1 MAAGRLGE
9 LWMKFWV
16 PPRPALKVDKK
27 TLERTWK
34 LMEKVMRLCQSDKM
48 KLKNSPPFILDILPE
63 TYHHLRL
70 VWSKYEGDDK
80 LPDLVENEYFK
91 IFVDNINKKAKQTIQ
106 LFKDNKEK
114 MYDESSTCRRQL
126 NRMSLIFSHNLAELK
141 ALFPNG
147 LFAGESYRITK
158 ADAAQFWK
166 KNFGSRTIVSWKIFR
181 QALTEV
187 HQVRSSMETFA
198 LKTTID
204 LTRNDYISNFEFDV
218 FTRLFQPWSTL
229 LRNWN
234 CLAVNHRGY
243 MSFMTYDEVKN
254 RLEQY
259 ISKPG
264 SYIFRLSCTRL
275 GQWAIG
281 YVTQDKTILQTI
293 PQNKSL
299 CQALIDGNREGFYL
313 YPDGCEDNPDLTS
326 VLTKPPE
333 ELIHVTADQYEL
345 YCEIGSS
352 FQLCKICTENDK
364 DIKLEPCGHLL
375 CSQCLSAW
383 QMRINSN
390 RDTDGQ
396 GCPFCRCE
404 IRGTEPI
411 IIDPYSPN
419 RMKSARRKAEE
430 EKEKEE
436 ENKKDRDDDVD
447 LPTNHAPTP
456 PIPTHIPTPPVPD
469 EPVYAAPKKKNQA
482 HPLPSVPGLPP
493 RPSPISSPVHSP
505 NISPRSSVQYGGASN
520 GTGPLSPTPLLP
532 PRRYLNDGSTE
543 EGQQDDPE
551 GSYQNT
557 AALNQQAFDES
568 PLLHSHTTTTG
579 SSSHESGSVT
589 APATPYTTGAEN
601 PANLLYNTEAM
612 ERLRQHA
619 ATASN
624 RPGNPFR
631 RSISETTDANAALM
645 FSAFAASNNV
655 GEAAGATGDF
665 HIDSFLSSL
674 MGATTTGDHSNNPI
688 YQNQPH
694 LLHNDSSNSSPS
706 SSNLD
711 LTSQFCQALPP
722 PISSQSFCSGPMGGL
737 ETAGGGQ
744 VKGHGLSPLIM
755 HSGHAGNG
763 AAGGGGDQDTI
774 YLNITPQASTGSH
787 DDDAVQYEW
796 PPPPRSVNDPP
807 PLPPPHSHHVHQ
819 QQQAKAQV
827 MREAPEG
834 YELPPASPVIQQQ
847 NPLFPK
853 GISYNANQASS
864 NAVPPPINRTS
875 PQISNPSSWP
885 ISVSSDF
892 TSSRPGPGSSG
903 SPRRSSPSP
912 SSPAPPS
919 PARPSPSPTTI
930 KHPPVNAPSPSTAWS
945 RGGHQRRQ
953 HGSHH
958 QNPDARR
965 FPSGGGR
972 QGPGHHQK

>member
-16 PPRPALKVDKK
+16 PPRPTMKVDKK

-80 LPDLVENEYFK
+80 LGELVENEYFK

-106 LFKDNKEK
+106 LFRDNKEK

-147 LFAGESYRITK
+147 QFAGETYRITK

-166 KNFGSRTIVSWKIFR
+166 KNFASRTIVSWKVFR

-259 ISKPG
+259 INKPG

-383 QMRINSN
+383 Q
-390 RDTDGQ
+390 
-396 GCPFCRCE
+396 
-404 IRGTEPI
+404 
-411 IIDPYSPN
+411 
-419 RMKSARRKAEE
+419 
-430 EKEKEE
+430 
-436 ENKKDRDDDVD
+436 V
-447 LPTNHAPTP
+447 
-456 PIPTHIPTPPVPD
+456 
-469 EPVYAAPKKKNQA
+469 
-482 HPLPSVPGLPP
+482 
-493 RPSPISSPVHSP
+493 
-505 NISPRSSVQYGGASN
+505 NIKQ
-520 GTGPLSPTPLLP
+520 
-532 PRRYLNDGSTE
+532 
-543 EGQQDDPE
+543 
-551 GSYQNT
+551 
-557 AALNQQAFDES
+557 
-568 PLLHSHTTTTG
+568 
-579 SSSHESGSVT
+579 VT
-589 APATPYTTGAEN
+589 
-601 PANLLYNTEAM
+601 
-612 ERLRQHA
+612 
-619 ATASN
+619 
-624 RPGNPFR
+624 
-631 RSISETTDANAALM
+631 
-645 FSAFAASNNV
+645 
-655 GEAAGATGDF
+655 
-665 HIDSFLSSL
+665 
-674 MGATTTGDHSNNPI
+674 
-688 YQNQPH
+688 
-694 LLHNDSSNSSPS
+694 
-706 SSNLD
+706 
-711 LTSQFCQALPP
+711 
-722 PISSQSFCSGPMGGL
+722 
-737 ETAGGGQ
+737 
-744 VKGHGLSPLIM
+744 
-755 HSGHAGNG
+755 
-763 AAGGGGDQDTI
+763 
-774 YLNITPQASTGSH
+774 
-787 DDDAVQYEW
+787 
-796 PPPPRSVNDPP
+796 
-807 PLPPPHSHHVHQ
+807 
-819 QQQAKAQV
+819 
-827 MREAPEG
+827 
-834 YELPPASPVIQQQ
+834 
-847 NPLFPK
+847 
-853 GISYNANQASS
+853 
-864 NAVPPPINRTS
+864 
-875 PQISNPSSWP
+875 
-885 ISVSSDF
+885 
-892 TSSRPGPGSSG
+892 
-903 SPRRSSPSP
+903 
-912 SSPAPPS
+912 
-919 PARPSPSPTTI
+919 
-930 KHPPVNAPSPSTAWS
+930 
-945 RGGHQRRQ
+945 
-953 HGSHH
+953 
-958 QNPDARR
+958 
-965 FPSGGGR
+965 
-972 QGPGHHQK
+972 

>member
-655 GEAAGATGDF
+655 GEAAGAT
-665 HIDSFLSSL
+665 
-674 MGATTTGDHSNNPI
+674 
-688 YQNQPH
+688 
-694 LLHNDSSNSSPS
+694 
-706 SSNLD
+706 
-711 LTSQFCQALPP
+711 
-722 PISSQSFCSGPMGGL
+722 
-737 ETAGGGQ
+737 
-744 VKGHGLSPLIM
+744 
-755 HSGHAGNG
+755 
-763 AAGGGGDQDTI
+763 
-774 YLNITPQASTGSH
+774 

-875 PQISNPSSWP
+875 PQ
-885 ISVSSDF
+885 
-892 TSSRPGPGSSG
+892 TSPPLAQAQGAQGAPAVPPPPLPAQPRPHQ
-903 SPRRSSPSP
+903 
-912 SSPAPPS
+912 PAHPPHLPPS
-919 PARPSPSPTTI
+919 NTPRSTPRPPL
-930 KHPPVNAPSPSTAWS
+930 PPGAGAATNA
-945 RGGHQRRQ
+945 
-953 HGSHH
+953 GSMEAIIRILTQEGFHREEVVKALDITK
-958 QNPDARR
+958 NNVPMARR
-965 FPSGGGR
+965 IL
-972 QGPGHHQK
+972 KELTITY

>member
-1 MAAGRLGE
+1 MYLLSFLAIC
-9 LWMKFWV
+9 
-16 PPRPALKVDKK
+16 
-27 TLERTWK
+27 TLMDARTT
-34 LMEKVMRLCQSDKM
+34 Q
-48 KLKNSPPFILDILPE
+48 
-63 TYHHLRL
+63 TY
-70 VWSKYEGDDK
+70 
-80 LPDLVENEYFK
+80 
-91 IFVDNINKKAKQTIQ
+91 
-106 LFKDNKEK
+106 
-114 MYDESSTCRRQL
+114 RR
-126 NRMSLIFSHNLAELK
+126 
-141 ALFPNG
+141 
-147 LFAGESYRITK
+147 
-158 ADAAQFWK
+158 
-166 KNFGSRTIVSWKIFR
+166 
-181 QALTEV
+181 
-187 HQVRSSMETFA
+187 
-198 LKTTID
+198 
-204 LTRNDYISNFEFDV
+204 
-218 FTRLFQPWSTL
+218 
-229 LRNWN
+229 
-234 CLAVNHRGY
+234 
-243 MSFMTYDEVKN
+243 
-254 RLEQY
+254 
-259 ISKPG
+259 
-264 SYIFRLSCTRL
+264 
-275 GQWAIG
+275 
-281 YVTQDKTILQTI
+281 
-293 PQNKSL
+293 
-299 CQALIDGNREGFYL
+299 YL

-383 QMRINSN
+383 Q
-390 RDTDGQ
+390 DTDGQ

-568 PLLHSHTTTTG
+568 PLLHSHTTG

-875 PQISNPSSWP
+875 PQTTFFVSLENGISSKHALKEPVYKDHIFVSLENGFSSKHALKEP
-885 ISVSSDF
+885 VYKDHIFVSLENGISSKHALKEPVYKDHIFVSLENGF
-892 TSSRPGPGSSG
+892 SSKHALKEPVYKDHIFVSLENGISSKHALKEPVYKDHIFVSLENG
-903 SPRRSSPSP
+903 FSSKHALKEPVYKDHIFVSLENGFSLKHALKESVYKDHIFVSLENGFSLKHALKESVYKDHIFVSLENGFSLKHALKEPVYKDQFCSSFWRSL
-912 SSPAPPS
+912 
-919 PARPSPSPTTI
+919 
-930 KHPPVNAPSPSTAWS
+930 
-945 RGGHQRRQ
+945 
-953 HGSHH
+953 
-958 QNPDARR
+958 
-965 FPSGGGR
+965 
-972 QGPGHHQK
+972 